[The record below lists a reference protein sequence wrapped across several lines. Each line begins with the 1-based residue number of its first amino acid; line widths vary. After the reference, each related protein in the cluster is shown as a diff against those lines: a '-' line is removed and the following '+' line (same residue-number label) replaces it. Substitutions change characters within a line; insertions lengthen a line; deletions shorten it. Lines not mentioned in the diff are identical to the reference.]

1 MWDLS
6 AKYVGGGGCQ
16 KFFEN
21 LAVIGMSIMQLS
33 VDPPPGYIYIRLFN
47 KPF

>member
-16 KFFEN
+16 KIFEN

-33 VDPPPGYIYIRLFN
+33 VDPPPGKERF
-47 KPF
+47 